1 MSDAVSFDGFGTG
14 AQQVGPSRPLSSPLV
29 VEMRGGRSGAA
40 EETRAPHKTLQGSGP
55 EEDEAALV
63 RVLCLEEH

>member
-1 MSDAVSFDGFGTG
+1 VEEAAAVGSKGDKT
-14 AQQVGPSRPLSSPLV
+14 PNLHKCS
-29 VEMRGGRSGAA
+29 RSGA
-40 EETRAPHKTLQGSGP
+40 EEQAKALHKILQSSAP